1 MSFPVVAGVAE
12 TFRASFWMGST
23 VGMSVLGATF
33 QAACYV
39 AHGDERG
46 ELVAVLPVEHDGSRE
61 NAVLV
66 RYFKG
71 DVTGK
76 DIRIT
81 IGTPDE
87 NRRVLELLN
96 ARYA

>member
-66 RYFKG
+66 T
-71 DVTGK
+71 V
-76 DIRIT
+76 
-81 IGTPDE
+81 PE
-87 NRRVLELLN
+87 LEHGHYHWELRATDPEGRESRLL
-96 ARYA
+96 